1 LTSSL
6 PTCQRAVAVKSY
18 PRSPIKIAGVLPWEP
33 MVEIVESL
41 CESADLKPGDRVKT
55 LRGTARGVI
64 VRRLD
69 DGRLVWQVDGSGAE
83 LMSLPESL
91 IPERAQ

>member
-1 LTSSL
+1 
-6 PTCQRAVAVKSY
+6 
-18 PRSPIKIAGVLPWEP
+18 

-55 LRGTARGVI
+55 LRGTTHGVI
-64 VRRLD
+64 VGKLD

>member
-1 LTSSL
+1 
-6 PTCQRAVAVKSY
+6 
-18 PRSPIKIAGVLPWEP
+18 

-69 DGRLVWQVDGSGAE
+69 DRLVWQVDGSGGE
-83 LMSLPESL
+83 LMSLTESV